1 MFRQHYEKMYNLAR
15 CLLSDDDE
23 SKDVVS
29 EVFTT
34 ILADDIVLMPE
45 SEEGFLMRSVRNQCL
60 NLIAHKGVKDFFH
73 DMAMVRMA
81 MKKGNPKKV
90 NIDEAWKEFADR
102 QGLKANK
109 ASDKTSCNHWKI
121 AASIIGVVFLSG
133 ITFAA
138 IHSGIFRF
146 SSSDEANQA
155 KTEQVSST
163 SDLNKMD
170 SIKVSATEKADSLDL
185 KPVVFDNAE
194 LGNVVSQLAAFY
206 HVKVELDNAESQH
219 IRIFFNWDKT
229 KTLKQNLEILNA
241 FERIQITE
249 MDGTLKVE

>member
-1 MFRQHYEKMYNLAR
+1 MTNKEFNKSKEEKRQTFFDMQEHPDRYT
-15 CLLSDDDE
+15 DE
-23 SKDVVS
+23 QV
-29 EVFTT
+29 ERL
-34 ILADDIVLMPE
+34 LADEDM
-45 SEEGFLMRSVRNQCL
+45 
-60 NLIAHKGVKDFFH
+60 KDFFH

-81 MKKGNPKKV
+81 MKKGNTKKV
-90 NIDEAWKEFADR
+90 NIDEAWKEFVDK
-102 QGLKANK
+102 QGLKVNETFGK
-109 ASDKTSCNHWKI
+109 ISSNRWKI
-121 AASIIGVVFLSG
+121 AASIIGVIFLSG
-133 ITFAA
+133 ITLAA
-138 IHSGIFRF
+138 IHSGFFRS

-155 KTEQVSST
+155 KMKQVSST

-206 HVKVELDNAESQH
+206 HVKVEVDNAESQH

-249 MDGTLKVE
+249 VDGILKVE

>member
-1 MFRQHYEKMYNLAR
+1 MTNKDLNKSKEEKRQMFFDMQEHPDRYT
-15 CLLSDDDE
+15 DE
-23 SKDVVS
+23 QV
-29 EVFTT
+29 ERL
-34 ILADDIVLMPE
+34 LADEDM
-45 SEEGFLMRSVRNQCL
+45 
-60 NLIAHKGVKDFFH
+60 KDFFH

-90 NIDEAWKEFADR
+90 NIDEAWKEFVDK
-102 QGLKANK
+102 QGLKVNETFGK
-109 ASDKTSCNHWKI
+109 ISSNRWKI
-121 AASIIGVVFLSG
+121 AASIIGVIFLSG
-133 ITFAA
+133 ITLAA
-138 IHSGIFRF
+138 IHSGFFRS

-155 KTEQVSST
+155 KMKQVSST

-170 SIKVSATEKADSLDL
+170 SIKVSATEKADCLDL

-206 HVKVELDNAESQH
+206 HVKVEVDNAESQH

>member
-1 MFRQHYEKMYNLAR
+1 MTNKGFNKSKEEKRQMFFDMLEHPDRYT
-15 CLLSDDDE
+15 DE
-23 SKDVVS
+23 QV
-29 EVFTT
+29 ERL
-34 ILADDIVLMPE
+34 LADED
-45 SEEGFLMRSVRNQCL
+45 
-60 NLIAHKGVKDFFH
+60 VKDFFH

-81 MKKGNPKKV
+81 MKKENPEKV
-90 NIDEAWKEFADR
+90 NVDEAWKKFADK
-102 QGLKANK
+102 QGLKANE
-109 ASDKTSCNHWKI
+109 ASDKTSSNHWMI

-138 IHSGIFRF
+138 IHSGFFRF

-163 SDLNKMD
+163 SDLNRMD

-185 KPVVFDNAE
+185 KPVVFDNTE
-194 LGNVVSQLAAFY
+194 LGDVVSQLAAFY
-206 HVKVELDNAESQH
+206 HVKVEFGKAESQH

-249 MDGTLKVE
+249 VDGILKVE

>member
-1 MFRQHYEKMYNLAR
+1 MTNKGFNKSKEEKRQMFFNMQEHPERYT
-15 CLLSDDDE
+15 DE
-23 SKDVVS
+23 QVESL
-29 EVFTT
+29 
-34 ILADDIVLMPE
+34 LADED
-45 SEEGFLMRSVRNQCL
+45 
-60 NLIAHKGVKDFFH
+60 VKDFFH

-81 MKKGNPKKV
+81 MKKENPKKV
-90 NIDEAWKEFADR
+90 NVDEAWKKFADTQR
-102 QGLKANK
+102 LKVNE
-109 ASDKTSCNHWKI
+109 TSGETFSNRWKI

-249 MDGTLKVE
+249 LDGTLKVE

>member
-1 MFRQHYEKMYNLAR
+1 MTNKEFNKSKEEKRQMFFDMQEHPDRYT
-15 CLLSDDDE
+15 DE
-23 SKDVVS
+23 QV
-29 EVFTT
+29 ERL
-34 ILADDIVLMPE
+34 LADKD
-45 SEEGFLMRSVRNQCL
+45 
-60 NLIAHKGVKDFFH
+60 VKDFFH
-73 DMAMVRMA
+73 DIAMVRMA

-90 NIDEAWKEFADR
+90 NVDEAWKKFADK
-102 QGLKANK
+102 QGLKANE
-109 ASDKTSCNHWKI
+109 ASDKTSSNHWMI

-138 IHSGIFRF
+138 IHSVFFRF

-163 SDLNKMD
+163 SDLNRMD

-185 KPVVFDNAE
+185 KPVVFDNTE
-194 LGNVVSQLAAFY
+194 LGDVVSQLAAFY
-206 HVKVELDNAESQH
+206 HVKVEYGKAESQH

-249 MDGTLKVE
+249 VDGTLRVE

>member
-1 MFRQHYEKMYNLAR
+1 MTNKEFNKSKEEKRQMFFDMQEHPDCYT
-15 CLLSDDDE
+15 DE
-23 SKDVVS
+23 QM
-29 EVFTT
+29 ERL
-34 ILADDIVLMPE
+34 LADEDM
-45 SEEGFLMRSVRNQCL
+45 
-60 NLIAHKGVKDFFH
+60 KDFFY

-102 QGLKANK
+102 QGLKANN
-109 ASDKTSCNHWKI
+109 ASGKISSNRWKI
-121 AASIIGVVFLSG
+121 VASIIGVVFLSG

-138 IHSGIFRF
+138 IHSGFFRS

-155 KTEQVSST
+155 KLEQVSST
-163 SDLNKMD
+163 SDFNVTD
-170 SIKVSATEKADSLDL
+170 SIKVSGSEKSDSLNVT
-185 KPVVFDNAE
+185 PVVFDNTE
-194 LGNVVSQLAAFY
+194 LGDVVSQLAAFY
-206 HVKVELDNAESQH
+206 HVKVEFGKAESQH

-249 MDGTLKVE
+249 VDGTLRVE

>member
-1 MFRQHYEKMYNLAR
+1 MTNKEFNKSKEEKRQMFFDMQEHPDRYT
-15 CLLSDDDE
+15 DE
-23 SKDVVS
+23 QV
-29 EVFTT
+29 ERL
-34 ILADDIVLMPE
+34 LADED
-45 SEEGFLMRSVRNQCL
+45 
-60 NLIAHKGVKDFFH
+60 VKDFFY

-81 MKKGNPKKV
+81 IKKGNPKKV
-90 NIDEAWKEFADR
+90 NVDEAWKKFADK
-102 QGLKANK
+102 QGLKANE
-109 ASDKTSCNHWKI
+109 ASDKTSSNHWK

-146 SSSDEANQA
+146 SSSDETSQA

-163 SDLNKMD
+163 SDLNKTD

-185 KPVVFDNAE
+185 KPVVFDNTE
-194 LGNVVSQLAAFY
+194 LGDVVSQLAAFY
-206 HVKVELDNAESQH
+206 HVKVEYGKAESQH

-249 MDGTLKVE
+249 VDGTLRVE

>member
-1 MFRQHYEKMYNLAR
+1 MTNKDFSKSKEEKRQMFFDMQEHPNRYT
-15 CLLSDDDE
+15 DE
-23 SKDVVS
+23 QM
-29 EVFTT
+29 ERL
-34 ILADDIVLMPE
+34 LADEDM
-45 SEEGFLMRSVRNQCL
+45 
-60 NLIAHKGVKDFFH
+60 KDFFH

-90 NIDEAWKEFADR
+90 NIYEAWKEFADK

-109 ASDKTSCNHWKI
+109 ASGKTSSNRWKI
-121 AASIIGVVFLSG
+121 AASIIGVIFFSA

-138 IHSGIFRF
+138 IHSGFFRS
-146 SSSDEANQA
+146 SSSDETSQA

-163 SDLNKMD
+163 SDLNKTD

-185 KPVVFDNAE
+185 KPVVFDNTE
-194 LGNVVSQLAAFY
+194 LGDVVSQLAAFY
-206 HVKVELDNAESQH
+206 HVKVEYGKAESQH

-249 MDGTLKVE
+249 VDGTLKVE

>member
-1 MFRQHYEKMYNLAR
+1 MTNKDLNKSKEEKRQMFFDMQEHPDRYT
-15 CLLSDDDE
+15 DE
-23 SKDVVS
+23 QV
-29 EVFTT
+29 ERL
-34 ILADDIVLMPE
+34 LADEDM
-45 SEEGFLMRSVRNQCL
+45 
-60 NLIAHKGVKDFFH
+60 KDFFH

-90 NIDEAWKEFADR
+90 NIDEAWKEFVDK
-102 QGLKANK
+102 QGLKVNETFGK
-109 ASDKTSCNHWKI
+109 ISSNRWKI
-121 AASIIGVVFLSG
+121 AASIIGVIFLSG
-133 ITFAA
+133 ITLAA
-138 IHSGIFRF
+138 IHSGFFRS
-146 SSSDEANQA
+146 SSSDEANLA
-155 KTEQVSST
+155 KMKQVSST

-206 HVKVELDNAESQH
+206 HVKVEVDNAESQH

>member
-1 MFRQHYEKMYNLAR
+1 MTNKEFNKSKEEKRQMFFDMQEHPDRYT
-15 CLLSDDDE
+15 DE
-23 SKDVVS
+23 QVKRL
-29 EVFTT
+29 
-34 ILADDIVLMPE
+34 LADENM
-45 SEEGFLMRSVRNQCL
+45 
-60 NLIAHKGVKDFFH
+60 KDFFH

-102 QGLKANK
+102 QGLKANN
-109 ASDKTSCNHWKI
+109 ASGKTSSNRWKI
-121 AASIIGVVFLSG
+121 AASIIGVIFLSG
-133 ITFAA
+133 ITLAA
-138 IHSGIFRF
+138 IHSGTFRS
-146 SSSDEANQA
+146 SSSDETSQA

-163 SDLNKMD
+163 SDLNKTD

-206 HVKVELDNAESQH
+206 HVKVEFDNAESQH

-229 KTLKQNLEILNA
+229 KTLKQNLAILNA

-249 MDGTLKVE
+249 VDGILKVE

>member
-1 MFRQHYEKMYNLAR
+1 
-15 CLLSDDDE
+15 
-23 SKDVVS
+23 
-29 EVFTT
+29 
-34 ILADDIVLMPE
+34 
-45 SEEGFLMRSVRNQCL
+45 
-60 NLIAHKGVKDFFH
+60 
-73 DMAMVRMA
+73 
-81 MKKGNPKKV
+81 MKKGNPKQV
-90 NIDEAWKEFADR
+90 NVDEAWKQFADK
-102 QGLKANK
+102 QGLKANE
-109 ASDKTSCNHWKI
+109 ASDKTSSNHWMI

-138 IHSGIFRF
+138 IHSGFFRF

-185 KPVVFDNAE
+185 KPVVFDNTE
-194 LGNVVSQLAAFY
+194 LGDVVSQLAAFY
-206 HVKVELDNAESQH
+206 HVKVEFGKAESQH

-249 MDGTLKVE
+249 VDGTLRVE

>member
-1 MFRQHYEKMYNLAR
+1 MTNKGFNKSKEEKRQMFFNMQEHPERYT
-15 CLLSDDDE
+15 DE
-23 SKDVVS
+23 QVESL
-29 EVFTT
+29 
-34 ILADDIVLMPE
+34 LADED
-45 SEEGFLMRSVRNQCL
+45 
-60 NLIAHKGVKDFFH
+60 VKDFFH

-81 MKKGNPKKV
+81 MKKENPKKV
-90 NIDEAWKEFADR
+90 NVDEAWKKFADTQR
-102 QGLKANK
+102 LKVNE
-109 ASDKTSCNHWKI
+109 TSGETFSNRWKI

-155 KTEQVSST
+155 KTEQVSFT

-170 SIKVSATEKADSLDL
+170 NIKVSATEKADSLDL
-185 KPVVFDNAE
+185 KPVVFDNTE
-194 LGNVVSQLAAFY
+194 LGDVVSQLAAFY
-206 HVKVELDNAESQH
+206 HVKVEFDNAESQH
-219 IRIFFNWDKT
+219 VRIFFNWDKT

-249 MDGTLKVE
+249 VNGTLKVE

>member
-1 MFRQHYEKMYNLAR
+1 MTNKDLNKSKEEKRQMFFDMQEHPDRYT
-15 CLLSDDDE
+15 DE
-23 SKDVVS
+23 QV
-29 EVFTT
+29 ERL
-34 ILADDIVLMPE
+34 LADEDM
-45 SEEGFLMRSVRNQCL
+45 
-60 NLIAHKGVKDFFH
+60 KDFFH

-90 NIDEAWKEFADR
+90 NIDEAWKEFVDK
-102 QGLKANK
+102 QGLKVNETFGK
-109 ASDKTSCNHWKI
+109 ISSNRWKI
-121 AASIIGVVFLSG
+121 AASIIGVIFLSG
-133 ITFAA
+133 ITLAA
-138 IHSGIFRF
+138 IHSGFFRS

-155 KTEQVSST
+155 KMKQVSST

-206 HVKVELDNAESQH
+206 HVKVEVDNAESQH

>member
-1 MFRQHYEKMYNLAR
+1 MFYQKLRWPL
-15 CLLSDDDE
+15 
-23 SKDVVS
+23 
-29 EVFTT
+29 
-34 ILADDIVLMPE
+34 ILAY
-45 SEEGFLMRSVRNQCL
+45 Q
-60 NLIAHKGVKDFFH
+60 
-73 DMAMVRMA
+73 
-81 MKKGNPKKV
+81 
-90 NIDEAWKEFADR
+90 
-102 QGLKANK
+102 Q
-109 ASDKTSCNHWKI
+109 TSSTLRLH
-121 AASIIGVVFLSG
+121 SLSLD
-133 ITFAA
+133 
-138 IHSGIFRF
+138 FRF

-163 SDLNKMD
+163 SDLNRMD
-170 SIKVSATEKADSLDL
+170 SIKVSATEKADSLDP

-249 MDGTLKVE
+249 LDGTLKVE

>member
-1 MFRQHYEKMYNLAR
+1 MTNKDFSKSKEEKRQMFFDMQEHPNRYT
-15 CLLSDDDE
+15 DE
-23 SKDVVS
+23 QM
-29 EVFTT
+29 ERL
-34 ILADDIVLMPE
+34 LADEDM
-45 SEEGFLMRSVRNQCL
+45 
-60 NLIAHKGVKDFFH
+60 KDFFH

-90 NIDEAWKEFADR
+90 NIYEAWKEFADK

-109 ASDKTSCNHWKI
+109 ASGKTSSNRWKI
-121 AASIIGVVFLSG
+121 AASIIGVIFFSA

-138 IHSGIFRF
+138 IHSGFFRS
-146 SSSDEANQA
+146 SSSDETSQA

-163 SDLNKMD
+163 SDLNKTD

-206 HVKVELDNAESQH
+206 HVKVEFNNAESQH

-249 MDGTLKVE
+249 VYGTLKVE

>member
-1 MFRQHYEKMYNLAR
+1 MTNKGFNKSKEEKRQMFFNMQEHPERYT
-15 CLLSDDDE
+15 DE
-23 SKDVVS
+23 QVESL
-29 EVFTT
+29 
-34 ILADDIVLMPE
+34 LADEDM
-45 SEEGFLMRSVRNQCL
+45 
-60 NLIAHKGVKDFFH
+60 KDFFH
-73 DMAMVRMA
+73 YMAMFRMA

-90 NIDEAWKEFADR
+90 NVDEVWKEFADTQR
-102 QGLKANK
+102 LKVNE
-109 ASDKTSCNHWKI
+109 TSGETFSNRRKI
-121 AASIIGVVFLSG
+121 AASIISVIFLSG

-185 KPVVFDNAE
+185 KPVVFDNTE
-194 LGNVVSQLAAFY
+194 LGDVVSQLAAFY
-206 HVKVELDNAESQH
+206 NVKVEFDNAESQH
-219 IRIFFNWDKT
+219 VRIFFNWDKT

-249 MDGTLKVE
+249 VDGILKVE

>member
-1 MFRQHYEKMYNLAR
+1 MTNKEFNKSKEEKRQMFFDMQEHPDRYT
-15 CLLSDDDE
+15 DE
-23 SKDVVS
+23 QV
-29 EVFTT
+29 ERL
-34 ILADDIVLMPE
+34 LADEDMK
-45 SEEGFLMRSVRNQCL
+45 N
-60 NLIAHKGVKDFFH
+60 FFH

-90 NIDEAWKEFADR
+90 NLDEAWKEFADR
-102 QGLKANK
+102 QGLKANN
-109 ASDKTSCNHWKI
+109 ASGKTSSNRWKI
-121 AASIIGVVFLSG
+121 AASIIGVIFLSG
-133 ITFAA
+133 ITLAA
-138 IHSGIFRF
+138 ILSVIFRS
-146 SSSDEANQA
+146 SSSDETSQA

-163 SDLNKMD
+163 SDLNKTD
-170 SIKVSATEKADSLDL
+170 NIKVSATEKADSLDL

-206 HVKVELDNAESQH
+206 HVKVEFDNAESQH

-249 MDGTLKVE
+249 VDGTLKVE

>member
-1 MFRQHYEKMYNLAR
+1 MTNKHLDKNKEEKRQMFFDMQEHPDCYT
-15 CLLSDDDE
+15 DE
-23 SKDVVS
+23 QM
-29 EVFTT
+29 ERL
-34 ILADDIVLMPE
+34 LADEDM
-45 SEEGFLMRSVRNQCL
+45 
-60 NLIAHKGVKDFFH
+60 KDFFH
-73 DMAMVRMA
+73 DMAMVRIA

-90 NIDEAWKEFADR
+90 NVDEAWKKFADKQRLKDSEASGKTFSNR
-102 QGLKANK
+102 Q
-109 ASDKTSCNHWKI
+109 KI
-121 AASIIGVVFLSG
+121 AASIIGVIFLSG

-163 SDLNKMD
+163 SDLNRMD

-194 LGNVVSQLAAFY
+194 LGDVVSQLAAFY
-206 HVKVELDNAESQH
+206 HVKVEYGKAESQH
-219 IRIFFNWDKT
+219 VRIFFNWDKT
-229 KTLKQNLEILNA
+229 KTLEQNLEILNA

>member
-1 MFRQHYEKMYNLAR
+1 MTNKGFNKSKEEKRQMFFDMLEHPDRYT
-15 CLLSDDDE
+15 DE
-23 SKDVVS
+23 LV
-29 EVFTT
+29 ERL
-34 ILADDIVLMPE
+34 LADED
-45 SEEGFLMRSVRNQCL
+45 
-60 NLIAHKGVKDFFH
+60 VKVFFH

-90 NIDEAWKEFADR
+90 NVDEAWKKFADK
-102 QGLKANK
+102 QGLKTNE
-109 ASDKTSCNHWKI
+109 ASDKTSSNHWKI

-163 SDLNKMD
+163 SDFNKMD
-170 SIKVSATEKADSLDL
+170 NIKVSATEKADSLDL
-185 KPVVFDNAE
+185 KPVVFDNTE
-194 LGNVVSQLAAFY
+194 LGDVVSQLAAFY
-206 HVKVELDNAESQH
+206 HVKVEFGKAESQH

-249 MDGTLKVE
+249 VDGTLRVE